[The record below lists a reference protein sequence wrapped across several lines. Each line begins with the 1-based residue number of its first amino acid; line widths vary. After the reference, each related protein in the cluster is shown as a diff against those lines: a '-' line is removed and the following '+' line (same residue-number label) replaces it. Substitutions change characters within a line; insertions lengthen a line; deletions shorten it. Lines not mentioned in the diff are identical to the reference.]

1 MGESFCRVGRKWEKI
16 ERKLEKIYLGWEKTR
31 ENGRNKRKF
40 IQNWEKLR
48 ENGRKVIKVG
58 RK

>member
-1 MGESFCRVGRKWEKI
+1 MGENREKI
-16 ERKLEKIYLGWEKTR
+16 ERKWEKIYLGWEKTR

-40 IQNWEKLR
+40 IQNWEKIR

>member
-1 MGESFCRVGRKWEKI
+1 MGENR
-16 ERKLEKIYLGWEKTR
+16 EKIYLGWEKTR

-40 IQNWEKLR
+40 IQNWEKIR